1 MGWQLWS
8 TKQSQSVKILG
19 NVLGYK
25 ITGLWIWLNW
35 WHCTIVDPS
44 IASPSFIFCSLS
56 AMELHIVLTAALV
69 DLLLSFLASM
79 ACCFKINSLVKS
91 ICVTSLWCDE
101 NYFFILPLLLFLVS
115 LFISLVSAVL
125 LLTDL
130 LSLNLFWVW
139 LHILL
144 VSDFTACEPPYIP
157 WSSSK
162 LT

>member
-91 ICVTSLWCDE
+91 ICGDIPLVWWELFFYFTSFVISSFPVHFSSLSC
-101 NYFFILPLLLFLVS
+101 FIVDWFVITQ
-115 LFISLVSAVL
+115 FV
-125 LLTDL
+125 
-130 LSLNLFWVW
+130 LSL
-139 LHILL
+139 IAY
-144 VSDFTACEPPYIP
+144 SAC
-157 WSSSK
+157 
-162 LT
+162 